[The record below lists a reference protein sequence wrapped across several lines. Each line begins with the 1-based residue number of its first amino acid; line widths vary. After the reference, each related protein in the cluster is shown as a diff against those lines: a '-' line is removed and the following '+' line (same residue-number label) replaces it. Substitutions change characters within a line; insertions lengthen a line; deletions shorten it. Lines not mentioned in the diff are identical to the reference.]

1 MTALVA
7 CIIQESHPGKERIT
21 LDDMRHFLRRRRK
34 RIKEQ
39 LGVNSA
45 QLPEEIAFED
55 KKARS
60 QLRMLRQGIFEEG
73 ESSIVAEQASPFLP
87 CPPLV

>member
-1 MTALVA
+1 MTTLVA
-7 CIIQESHPGKERIT
+7 CVIQESHPGKERIT
-21 LDDMRHFLRRRRK
+21 LEDMRHFLRRRRK

-39 LGVNSA
+39 LGVDSA
-45 QLPEEIAFED
+45 QLPEDSTFEE

-73 ESSIVAEQASPFLP
+73 EGSTVPALDCCSLLAT
-87 CPPLV
+87 